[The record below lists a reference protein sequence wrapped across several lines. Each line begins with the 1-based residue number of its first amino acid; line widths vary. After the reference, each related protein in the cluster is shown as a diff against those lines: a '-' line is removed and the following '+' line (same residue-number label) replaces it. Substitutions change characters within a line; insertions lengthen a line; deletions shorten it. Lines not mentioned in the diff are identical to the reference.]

1 MADEIPKQNSKP
13 LMWGYMMSTQLMELD
28 GCNRCQ
34 ECMKWCP
41 TFAVRQDR
49 PGITPMYKNAK
60 WRELMAR
67 DRGLRAK
74 IFGPK
79 PLNEDEMTTF
89 TEDVYMCTT
98 CGVCGTVCEA
108 GIKTVE
114 LWEAMRPNLV
124 ERGNGPYGKQSFFP
138 KLVKADRNP
147 YQGKQDDRLCWVP
160 KDAKVDESGE
170 IVYFAGC
177 TAAYRQQA
185 LGVATVRILNKLNV
199 DFAMLGKD
207 EWCCASAMVRTGQRE
222 VMAEHAVHNID
233 ALKDAGAKT
242 VLFACAGCIRN
253 SQIDWPRWYE
263 GYIPYKNVPLSVFLR
278 EKIRN
283 GEVEYKIPLNY
294 TVTYHDP
301 CHNGR
306 HLMHEVGR
314 DWAFEASRDCIRSIP
329 GVKFKDMV
337 RNRELQRC
345 CGAGG
350 GVKAGLPDLALDM
363 AKARVLD
370 GEEIKADVM
379 ASTCPFCRRNIMDGR
394 SDAKSSIKVLDVVE
408 LMAASMGLDMTIP
421 ENPYTKYQE
430 QDVLVCTPVE
440 CKVETVER
448 QAPGKDIVGE
458 AE

>member
-1 MADEIPKQNSKP
+1 MANNKESKP
-13 LMWGYMMSTQLMELD
+13 LMTGYMMSTQLLEID

-41 TFAVRQDR
+41 TFAVRPDR
-49 PGITPMYKNAK
+49 PGITPMYKNAR
-60 WRELMAR
+60 WRELQAKSHS
-67 DRGLRAK
+67 LRAK

-79 PLNEDEMTTF
+79 PLNEDEMKAF
-89 TEDVYMCTT
+89 TEDVYYCTT

-108 GIKTVE
+108 GIKTVD

-124 ERGNGPYGKQSFFP
+124 DRGNGPYGKQSFFP

-147 YQGKQDDRLCWVP
+147 YQAKQEDRLCWVP
-160 KDAKVDESGE
+160 KDAKVEESGE

-207 EWCCASAMVRTGQRE
+207 EWCCASAMVRTGQRA
-222 VMAEHAVHNID
+222 VMAEHAVHNVD
-233 ALKDAGAKT
+233 ALKDAGAKN
-242 VLFACAGCIRN
+242 VLFACAGCLRN
-253 SQIDWPRWYE
+253 AAIDWPQWYE
-263 GYIPYKNVPLSVFLR
+263 GYIPYETMPLSVFLR
-278 EKIRN
+278 DKIRN

-306 HLMHEVGR
+306 HLMHLKGK
-314 DWAFEASRDCIRSIP
+314 DWAFEASRECIESIP

-350 GVKAGLPDLALDM
+350 GVKAGIPDLALDM
-363 AKARVLD
+363 AKARVKD
-370 GEEIKADVM
+370 GEEVQADII

-394 SDAKSSIKVLDVVE
+394 NDAKSNIKVLDVVE

-421 ENPYTKYQE
+421 ENPYTKFQE
-430 QDVLVCTPVE
+430 QDVLVCGPSV

-448 QAPGKDIVGE
+448 KEPGKDIVGE
-458 AE
+458 AH

>member
-1 MADEIPKQNSKP
+1 MADNKESKP
-13 LMWGYMMSTQLMELD
+13 LMTGYMISTQLLEID

-41 TFAVRQDR
+41 TFAVRPDR
-49 PGITPMYKNAK
+49 PGITPMYKNAR
-60 WRELMAR
+60 WRELQAKSHS
-67 DRGLRAK
+67 LRAK

-79 PLNEDEMTTF
+79 PLNEDEMKAF
-89 TEDVYMCTT
+89 TEDVYYCTT

-108 GIKTVE
+108 GIKTVD

-124 ERGNGPYGKQSFFP
+124 DRGNGPYGKQSFFP

-147 YQGKQDDRLCWVP
+147 YQAKQEDRLCWVP
-160 KDAKVDESGE
+160 KDAKVEESGE

-222 VMAEHAVHNID
+222 VMAEHAVHNVD

-253 SQIDWPRWYE
+253 STVDWPRWYE

-278 EKIRN
+278 EKLRK

-306 HLMHEVGR
+306 HLMHEIGR
-314 DWAFEASRDCIRSIP
+314 DWAFEASRECIESIP

-350 GVKAGLPDLALDM
+350 GVKAGIPDLALDM
-363 AKARVLD
+363 AKARVKD
-370 GEEIKADVM
+370 GEEVQADII

-394 SDAKSSIKVLDVVE
+394 NDAKSSIKVLDVVE

-421 ENPYTKYQE
+421 ENPYTKFQE
-430 QDVLVCTPVE
+430 QDVLVCGPEV
-440 CKVETVER
+440 CKVETIER
-448 QAPGKDIVGE
+448 KEPGKDLVGE
-458 AE
+458 AH

>member
-1 MADEIPKQNSKP
+1 MVEEKASKP
-13 LMWGYMMSTQLMELD
+13 LMTGYMLSTQLLEID

-41 TFAVRQDR
+41 TFAVRPDR
-49 PGITPMYKNAK
+49 PGITPMYKNAR
-60 WRELMAR
+60 WRELLAKNHS
-67 DRGLRAK
+67 LRAK
-74 IFGPK
+74 IFGGK
-79 PLNEDEMTTF
+79 PLNEDEMKLF

-124 ERGNGPYGKQSFFP
+124 DRGNGPYGKQSFFP

-147 YQGKQDDRLCWVP
+147 YQAKQEERLCWVP
-160 KDAKVDESGE
+160 KDAKVNESGE

-207 EWCCASAMVRTGQRE
+207 EWCCASAMVRTGQRA
-222 VMAEHAVHNID
+222 VMAEHAVHNVD
-233 ALKDAGAKT
+233 ALKDAGAKN
-242 VLFACAGCIRN
+242 VLFACAGCLRN
-253 SQIDWPRWYE
+253 AAIDWPQWYE
-263 GYIPYKNVPLSVFLR
+263 GYIPYETMPLSVFLR
-278 EKIRN
+278 EKIRK

-306 HLMHEVGR
+306 HLMHLKGR
-314 DWAFEASRDCIRSIP
+314 DWAFEASRQCIESIP
-329 GVKFKDMV
+329 GVKFRDMV
-337 RNRELQRC
+337 RSRELQRC

-350 GVKAGLPDLALDM
+350 GVKAGIPDLALDC
-363 AKARVLD
+363 AKARVVD
-370 GEEIKADVM
+370 GEEVKADIM

-394 SDAKSSIKVLDVVE
+394 NDAKSNIKVLDVVE
-408 LMAASMGLDMTIP
+408 LMAASMGLDTKIP
-421 ENPYTKYQE
+421 ENPYTKFQE
-430 QDVLVCTPVE
+430 QDVLVCGPAACE
-440 CKVETVER
+440 VETIER
-448 QAPGKDIVGE
+448 KAPGKDLVGE

>member
-1 MADEIPKQNSKP
+1 MADNRESKP
-13 LMWGYMMSTQLMELD
+13 LMTGYMMSTQLLEVD

-41 TFAVRQDR
+41 TFAVRPDR
-49 PGITPMYKNAK
+49 PGITPMYKNAR
-60 WRELMAR
+60 WRELMAKNHS
-67 DRGLRAK
+67 LRAK
-74 IFGPK
+74 IFGGK
-79 PLNEDEMTTF
+79 PLNDDEMKLF
-89 TEDVYMCTT
+89 TDDTYNCTT

-108 GIKTVE
+108 GIRTVD

-124 ERGNGPYGKQSFFP
+124 DRGDGPVGKQSFFP

-147 YQGKQDDRLCWVP
+147 YQAKQDDRLCWVP
-160 KDAKVDESGE
+160 KDAKVDQSGE

-177 TAAYRQQA
+177 TAEFRQQA
-185 LGVATVRILNKLNV
+185 LAVATVRILNNLNV

-222 VMAEHAVHNID
+222 VMAEHAVHNVD

-253 SQIDWPRWYE
+253 STVDWPRWYE
-263 GYIPYKNVPLSVFLR
+263 GYIPYKSTPLSVFLR
-278 EKIRN
+278 EKLRK
-283 GEVEYKIPLNY
+283 GEVKYKIPLNY

-306 HLMHEVGR
+306 HLMHEIGR
-314 DWAFEASRDCIRSIP
+314 DWAYEASRDCLQSIP
-329 GVKFKDMV
+329 GLKLVEMV

-350 GVKAGLPDLALDM
+350 GVKAGIPDLALDM
-363 AKARVLD
+363 AKARVVD
-370 GEEIKADVM
+370 GEQVNADII

-394 SDAKSSIKVLDVVE
+394 TDAKSSIKVLDVVE

-430 QDVLVCTPVE
+430 QDILVCGPEKCEVDTL
-440 CKVETVER
+440 ER
-448 QAPGKDIVGE
+448 QAPGKDLVGE
-458 AE
+458 AH